1 MGRKQDKRIGSR
13 FLKYLIPLH
22 EVLKEMG
29 GSATSSEATDLVI
42 EKCTISEEEQRKTLK
57 NGTSQVRNDIAWARL
72 YLVKANLMD
81 NAQRGVWRLTDLGL
95 KTQLKP
101 GDELKIFDAARDTL
115 NQTIASDEKK
125 DIELDS
131 LDENDIATVDS
142 EDNFKDQLIKTLCSL
157 SPYGFEKICRRVLQ
171 DSGFEEVQVT
181 RQSRDGGIDG
191 FGTLRI
197 NKNQFV
203 SEKICFQCKRYTGK
217 SIGPD
222 EIREFQGAM
231 LGRANKGIFITTSWF
246 TTEAKK
252 ESKRDG
258 APPIELIDADKLVE
272 IFISLKLGVRP
283 AYEVDVDFFKLF
295 AK

>member
-1 MGRKQDKRIGSR
+1 MGRKKDNRIGSR

-22 EVLKEMG
+22 EILKEMG
-29 GSATSSEATDLVI
+29 GSATSSEATDRVI
-42 EKCTISEEEQRKTLK
+42 EKCNVSEEEQRKTLK
-57 NGTSQVRNDIAWARL
+57 NGTSQVRNDIAWARH
-72 YLVKANLMD
+72 YLVKANIMD
-81 NAQRGVWRLTDLGL
+81 NVQRGVWQLTDLGL

-101 GDELKIFDAARDTL
+101 EDELKIVDAVRGIRNSTIDTDV
-115 NQTIASDEKK
+115 NNDS
-125 DIELDS
+125 ELDN
-131 LDENDIATVDS
+131 LDENDISTVDS
-142 EDNFKDQLIKTLCSL
+142 EDNFNDQLIKTLCSL
-157 SPYGFEKICRRVLQ
+157 PPYGFEKICRRILQ
-171 DSGFEEVQVT
+171 ESGFEEVEVT

-197 NKNQFV
+197 NKFV

-217 SIGPD
+217 SVGPD

-246 TTEAKK
+246 TTEAKR

-258 APPIELIDADKLVE
+258 APPIELIDGEKLVE

-283 AYEVDVDFFKLF
+283 AYEVDADFFKLF
-295 AK
+295 AKES